1 MPQSTS
7 TMKLVSFLLFG
18 LIGISFASV
27 LIKLC
32 AAPALTIAFYRL
44 FIATLFY
51 TLLAEIK
58 SLRPSTGPFK
68 KKMLLSGLFLALHF
82 ITWITSLQY
91 TSVISSVVIVQS
103 SPLFAAIAS
112 ALVLKELPGRKTLI
126 GLGFGIGGMAGM
138 AVVDLNQT
146 GSNLIG
152 NILALA
158 GAIFAAAYLII
169 GRSIR
174 AHMDTINYVKWVY
187 GSAAGCVLVII
198 FFTSTPLTGFT
209 PQTWL
214 ILMAIAAGPQI
225 VGHTSLNYALK
236 HLTAITVSLF
246 TLAEPFG
253 ATLLAFF
260 LLGEQPSPLKI
271 VCGVIILYG
280 IALAILGEK
289 RNIEQ

>member
-1 MPQSTS
+1 MSQSTS
-7 TMKLVSFLLFG
+7 MTKLFLFLFLG

-51 TLLAEIK
+51 TLLAKLK
-58 SLRPSTGPFK
+58 SRPPATRPLKS
-68 KKMLLSGLFLALHF
+68 KMLLSGLFLALHF

-91 TSVISSVVIVQS
+91 TSVISSVVLVQS
-103 SPLFAAIAS
+103 SPLFTAMAS
-112 ALVLKELPGRKTLI
+112 ALILRELPSRMTLT
-126 GLGFGIGGMAGM
+126 GLGFGIVGMVGMAL
-138 AVVDLNQT
+138 VDINQT
-146 GSNLIG
+146 GANLMG
-152 NILALA
+152 NSLALA
-158 GAIFAAAYLII
+158 GAIFAAAYLTI

-187 GSAAGCVLVII
+187 GSAAGCVLVIVL
-198 FFTSTPLTGFT
+198 FTSTPLSGFT
-209 PQTWL
+209 SQTLL
-214 ILMAIAAGPQI
+214 ILMAIAIGPQI

-236 HLTAITVSLF
+236 HLTAVTVSLL
-246 TLAEPFG
+246 TLAEPLG

-260 LLGEQPSPLKI
+260 LLEEQPSLLKI
-271 VCGVIILYG
+271 VFGVIILYG

-289 RNIEQ
+289 RNIAQ